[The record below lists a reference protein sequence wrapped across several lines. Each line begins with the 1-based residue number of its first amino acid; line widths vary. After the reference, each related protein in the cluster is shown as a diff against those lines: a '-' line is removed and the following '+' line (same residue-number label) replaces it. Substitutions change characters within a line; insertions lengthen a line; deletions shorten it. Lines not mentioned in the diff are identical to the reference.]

1 MNDERIEE
9 IENNVQENFDDIDK
23 LKQRN
28 RKLLRWITQLEEF
41 NKKQVLND
49 LNRLDNVGRLMT
61 RIQQLENFERQ
72 QKQVN
77 ELIID
82 RFGNQM
88 KQVKLK
94 T

>member
-28 RKLLRWITQLEEF
+28 KKLLRRITQLEEF